1 MFTLM
6 PVLWEDAGLLERT
19 ASGELM
25 APWDVIDAH
34 VSLVA

>member
-1 MFTLM
+1 
-6 PVLWEDAGLLERT
+6 VLWEDAGLLERT